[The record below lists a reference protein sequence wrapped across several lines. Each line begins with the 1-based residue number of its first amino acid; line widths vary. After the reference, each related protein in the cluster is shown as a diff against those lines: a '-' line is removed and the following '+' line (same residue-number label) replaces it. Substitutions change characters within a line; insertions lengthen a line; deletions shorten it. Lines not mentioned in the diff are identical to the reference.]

1 MNQRFCTLTVK
12 AQPEWL
18 WKPVKTRT
26 QIKHSQLPCPDCVQR
41 YLKVP
46 GISKLRF
53 LYVSRHLRKV
63 KGLKVTK
70 ERKSCSWPS
79 GGRQKVALQ
88 TMKYHFPYAI
98 YQLVSFEVD
107 LVIFSIFL
115 HCGIFFRLFF
125 VIDFVRG
132 GDLMFHMQRQRR
144 LPEDHAR
151 FYSAEISLALN
162 FLHGRG
168 EFFQL

>member
-1 MNQRFCTLTVK
+1 M
-12 AQPEWL
+12 
-18 WKPVKTRT
+18 
-26 QIKHSQLPCPDCVQR
+26 
-41 YLKVP
+41 P
-46 GISKLRF
+46 GIPKLRF
-53 LYVSRHLRKV
+53 LYLSRHLRKV

-70 ERKSCSWPS
+70 EKKSCSWPS
-79 GGRQKVALQ
+79 GGRLKIALQ
-88 TMKYHFPYAI
+88 TMKYHIPYAI
-98 YQLVSFEVD
+98 YQLVSFELD
-107 LVIFSIFL
+107 LVVFSISSL
-115 HCGIFFRLFF
+115 PYFFRLFF